1 MSKPSLPLGSF
12 LLAYEALLDR
22 LFELAF
28 DARLHPPR
36 LLAPLRRRPFS
47 LPRLLRGVSGADALA
62 GALQRLADEARLVQA
77 DESTVRDAIRRT
89 VDHAVARRDLKS
101 AAPPQRDENRAHGI
115 TINSDQVEY
124 ETAVRVPGGAAVAP
138 DDAEALFAE
147 DDMAGADDASGDS
160 AARSARRVSPPASAA
175 PPSPARSVPPSAPR
189 KAGARKTGARK
200 AGARKATRKTAAKKT
215 ARKSGPST
223 APPSPAAPP
232 SFEGGLL
239 GAEPPPPTVAGDA
252 DEMAGAELAP
262 ADQRWINAEVE
273 DHDHD
278 TPLTAGCGYTLA
290 FGVDVEQSDRAV
302 GSSRFGYRFTADEQ
316 EVELTVQL
324 DSSDFTIAQTSRP
337 LRVPRT
343 GRSRGKARFDITPLR
358 DGRGEITATF
368 HRDGNF
374 VQQMTLTL
382 AVGASAAARA
392 PVETQSV
399 GRPIAAAATLRP
411 RDLGFSV
418 VPAAG
423 GGFDCVV
430 WGAVSARTRLP
441 IQEAELA
448 DAIEQLRTALMAVV
462 AQRGANGA
470 LPFQQAIDV
479 DAGNRD
485 AAMVTLA
492 RAGYRL
498 YQRLFYHPAADAQ
511 ANRVGDFLRT
521 QATRPDTI
529 LKLQVVAQGFPIP
542 WSLLY
547 VAESWDET
555 AVDWE
560 RFLGMRHIIE
570 QIPLQNTLSVPDG
583 TIASDRPALSVS
595 VNLND
600 GIDAQMH
607 ADLVARQARYWDAA
621 SAAEPGVRV
630 TRRTRRQELLRALNS
645 ADTADQILYLYC
657 HAEAAGL
664 GAAGGPDASCLVLSG
679 NERLTLGDLNLDAPT
694 RVQLS
699 GAPLVFINACESG
712 ELSPLFYDGF
722 VPYFMAKGARG
733 VVGTECKTPAL
744 FAAEWAQRFF
754 DRFLD
759 GEPLGALFLALRREF
774 FQRHGNPLGLLYG
787 VHCDGDTQVDP
798 SVRPQPVVAPA
809 EPLPPPPAP
818 SRTPRP

>member
-1 MSKPSLPLGSF
+1 MSKPMRSLGSF
-12 LLAYEALLDR
+12 LMAYEALVEQLLR
-22 LFELAF
+22 LAGSALVQGTL
-28 DARLHPPR
+28 LHD
-36 LLAPLRRRPFS
+36 PLRRSPFR
-47 LPRLLRGVSGADALA
+47 LPALLRGISGSDELEKTLRRLDADARRVDADAPTVQAAVQRVIEDAFGRRNLKAGAPPADRETRSRGITIRTDRVEYESEGTWVGAGSGAGNA
-62 GALQRLADEARLVQA
+62 GRESEPAAAAADDGAMEGDEAEPRYA
-77 DESTVRDAIRRT
+77 AREEAAPEDAEEY
-89 VDHAVARRDLKS
+89 VPPPPPPPPPASMAPAPPAYVPPPPPPPMA
-101 AAPPQRDENRAHGI
+101 AAPP
-115 TINSDQVEY
+115 
-124 ETAVRVPGGAAVAP
+124 PP
-138 DDAEALFAE
+138 P
-147 DDMAGADDASGDS
+147 MA
-160 AARSARRVSPPASAA
+160 AA
-175 PPSPARSVPPSAPR
+175 PPP
-189 KAGARKTGARK
+189 
-200 AGARKATRKTAAKKT
+200 
-215 ARKSGPST
+215 
-223 APPSPAAPP
+223 
-232 SFEGGLL
+232 FEGGLL
-239 GAEPPPPTVAGDA
+239 GVEPEP
-252 DEMAGAELAP
+252 AP
-262 ADQRWINAEVE
+262 ASAGGAGEESATSPETRWINAEIE

-278 TPLTAGCGYTLA
+278 VPLKAGDDYTLA
-290 FGVDVEQSDRAV
+290 FGVDVTQSDNAV
-302 GSSRFGYRFTADEQ
+302 GSSRFGYRFTGDEQ

-343 GRSRGKARFDITPLR
+343 GRSRGRARFDITPLR

-374 VQQMTLTL
+374 VQQMTLSL
-382 AVGASAAARA
+382 AVGASPSPQP

-470 LPFQQAIDV
+470 LPFQRGIDV
-479 DAGNRD
+479 EAGDRD
-485 AAMVTLA
+485 AAIKTLA

-498 YQRLFYHPAADAQ
+498 YQRLFFHPAADAQ

-547 VAESWDET
+547 VAESWDEA

-560 RFLGMRHIIE
+560 RFLGMRHIVE

-607 ADLVARQARYWDAA
+607 ADFVARQARYWDAA
-621 SAAEPGVRV
+621 SAAQPGVRV
-630 TRRTRRQELLRALNS
+630 TRRTRREELLRALNS

-657 HAEAAGL
+657 HAESAGL
-664 GAAGGPDASCLVLSG
+664 GAGGGPDASCLVLSG

-694 RVQLS
+694 RVQLG

-759 GEPLGALFLALRREF
+759 GEPLGALFLSLRREF

-809 EPLPPPPAP
+809 QPLPPPPAP
-818 SRTPRP
+818 RPPAPRG